1 MIIVNNSFQPSIVR
15 VSLIIQI
22 TFVNLN
28 NGFSDK
34 NKSMPTVIAVLLKE
48 YFQKIQVFKSIR
60 IKWKWKSSIEEDS
73 YNNWINPFLILSL
86 RTLESQTLFDVYRRY
101 KTRTLGRNELKEV
114 SLNKSSRWRCCIK
127 NCSYKF
133 RKIHRKIPVLDWLFF

>member
-48 YFQKIQVFKSIR
+48 YF
-60 IKWKWKSSIEEDS
+60 
-73 YNNWINPFLILSL
+73 
-86 RTLESQTLFDVYRRY
+86 
-101 KTRTLGRNELKEV
+101 
-114 SLNKSSRWRCCIK
+114 
-127 NCSYKF
+127 
-133 RKIHRKIPVLDWLFF
+133 